1 MRVWSCSWC
10 LGCLTWR
17 AVRGRVLHP
26 QPGGGACHEL
36 VLEMQVFVYLCVH
49 IRCVFMCMYG
59 VLFCFPIFS
68 KALESVEV

>member
-1 MRVWSCSWC
+1 MRVWLCSWC

-36 VLEMQVFVYLCVH
+36 VLEMQVFLYVCACV
-49 IRCVFMCMYG
+49 CVYG
-59 VLFCFPIFS
+59 VC
-68 KALESVEV
+68 ESPLKDHLTND